1 MFSFIKDKL
10 KQQLANFLNND
21 VKEKQIDELKVLIGN
36 VLSKQQLEKRNRIFE
51 SNEFKVYSQFGDDG
65 LIQFLVN
72 NLEIQNN
79 FFLEFGVEDYIESN
93 TRFLLLNNNWKGVVF
108 DASEDKIKKIKTQTW
123 FWKHDLTA
131 ECNFITKSNINKL
144 IRKHRIENV
153 GLFHI
158 DIDGNDYHI
167 LKEIDFTYLN
177 PDIVIVE
184 YNSLFGIDLPISIP
198 YIETFNRTQFHYSNL
213 YAGASLK
220 AYFDLLTNRGY
231 SFIGC
236 NSAGNNG
243 YFVKNTLLN
252 SKVQPQSLSKGFRE
266 RTFRESRNQAGEL
279 SEKKIIL
286 KYCKVW
292 K

>member
-1 MFSFIKDKL
+1 M
-10 KQQLANFLNND
+10 
-21 VKEKQIDELKVLIGN
+21 KVLIGHI
-36 VLSKQQLEKRNRIFE
+36 LSKQQIDNQDKNFQ
-51 SNEFKVYSQFGDDG
+51 SNEFKVFSQFGDDG

-79 FFLEFGVEDYIESN
+79 FFLEFGVEDYVESN

-108 DASEDKIKKIKTQTW
+108 DSSEENIKKIKTQPW
-123 FWKHDLTA
+123 FWKHNLTA
-131 ECNFITKSNINKL
+131 EPAFITKNNINKL
-144 IRKHRIENV
+144 IREHQIENV

-167 LKEIDFTYLN
+167 LEEIDFKYLN

-184 YNSLFGIDLPISIP
+184 YNSLFGIELPISIP
-198 YIETFNRTQFHYSNL
+198 YIETFNRTQFHFSNL

-220 AYFDLLTNRGY
+220 AYYDFLTNKGY

-236 NSAGNNG
+236 NSSGNNG

-279 SEKKIIL
+279 SEKKDNIEILRGMEVINVQSKERIIF
-286 KYCKVW
+286 
-292 K
+292 